1 MIHYISHKSL
11 EGFRKENF
19 YYRKGGTTGE
29 KKMSVIER
37 EKVFDRSQV
46 LKKLKIYQ
54 EEHQRLTVL
63 FNITRN
69 ISIELKL
76 DNLLLIIMDEVRKAL
91 KADRCTVFLLDREKN
106 ELWSKVAHGERDIR
120 FPSNLGIAGYV
131 ANTGDVLNIPDAYA
145 DPRFNQEIDKKTG
158 YFTQNILTFPMRNKL
173 GEIIGV
179 FQVLNKFEGSFTKQD
194 EQLLDTISVI
204 AATQI
209 ENAQL
214 YEEQRKTLDSFVRTL
229 ASTIDARDPLTAGHS
244 DRIALYSDELARV
257 LNLSTK
263 RRELIRYAALLHD
276 YGKIAIREAILCK
289 SGSLTIDEYCHIQE
303 HAAYTKS
310 ILEKINFSRDFKN
323 VPQIAASHH
332 EKMDGSGYPDGLVG
346 NQIPVESRILAV
358 ADVFDALTSKRH
370 YRDRM
375 EFENVMDT
383 FEKTAGS
390 HLDREL
396 VESFKKIKIDRLLE
410 ILEVDYIQ
418 LLDQKDLRYLAL
430 FDLRHLLEVVRQ
442 GPLNSEEKNMVHLFY
457 KYYYRSYLSETDEI
471 IENRV
476 GLANI

>member
-1 MIHYISHKSL
+1 
-11 EGFRKENF
+11 
-19 YYRKGGTTGE
+19 
-29 KKMSVIER
+29 MSVIQKR
-37 EKVFDRSQV
+37 EVFDKNKI

-54 EEHQRLTVL
+54 EEHQRLTIL

-69 ISIELKL
+69 ISTELKL

-131 ANTGDVLNIPDAYA
+131 ATTGDVLNIPDAYA

-158 YFTQNILTFPMRNKL
+158 YFTRNILAFPMRNKL

-179 FQVLNKFEGSFTKQD
+179 FQVLNKYEGLFTKQD
-194 EQLLDTISVI
+194 EQMLDAISAI

-214 YEEQRKTLDSFVRTL
+214 YEEQKKTFDSFVRTL

-244 DRIALYSDELARV
+244 DRIALYSEELTRI

-263 RRELIRYAALLHD
+263 KRELLRYAALLHD
-276 YGKIAIREAILCK
+276 YGKIAIREAVLCK
-289 SGSLTIDEYCHIQE
+289 NGSLTIEEYCHIQE

-310 ILEKINFSRDFKN
+310 ILEKINFSRDFKD
-323 VPQIAASHH
+323 VPQIASSHH
-332 EKMDGSGYPDGLVG
+332 EKMDGSGYPIGLVG
-346 NQIPVESRILAV
+346 DQIPIESRILAV

-375 EFENVMDT
+375 EFENVMDIL
-383 FEKTAGS
+383 EKSIGS
-390 HLDREL
+390 HFDKNIIEA
-396 VESFKKIKIDRLLE
+396 FKKIKIDRLME
-410 ILEVDYIQ
+410 ILEIDYIQ
-418 LLDQKDLRYLAL
+418 QLDQKDLRYLAL
-430 FDLRHLLEVVRQ
+430 FDLRHLLEVVRY
-442 GPLNSEEKNMVHLFY
+442 GPLNSEEKKMVQIFY
-457 KYYYRSYLSETDEI
+457 KYYYRSYLSNSVDI
-471 IENRV
+471 IEDRV
-476 GLANI
+476 NLANI